1 MIDFHNHILPNIDDG
16 SKSMTMSIEML
27 KNALSQ
33 GITDV
38 VNTVHFQHPKV
49 ENMDISF
56 QRIKKEIEI
65 LQSELNRLS
74 IPIKLYFGAEVFFLP
89 NLMEIKDNPLTTF
102 GHGKYMLIEFQPNSL
117 PQIQRQVLFALKM
130 SGVTPIIAHPER
142 YKPVQD
148 SLNIVEDWLNSGC
161 LIQVDAGSILG
172 KFGEKSRKCSEIII
186 KKHWCHIIGSDAHN
200 NGRRNFCLG
209 EVIKKLKNNLAQEYI
224 NDMINENP
232 KAVIKGNPIII
243 DFEYEPLEKN
253 SKFFQFLTNVKGK

>member
-1 MIDFHNHILPNIDDG
+1 MIDFHNHIIPELDDG
-16 SKSMTMSIEML
+16 SKSTEMSSEML
-27 KNALSQ
+27 KLAASQ
-33 GITDV
+33 GIKKV
-38 VNTVHFQHPKV
+38 VSTVHYQHPRKNNISLSY
-49 ENMDISF
+49 ENVKKDI
-56 QRIKKEIEI
+56 KI
-65 LQSELNRLS
+65 LQRELDRLF

-117 PQIQRQVLFALKM
+117 PQIQRQVLFDLKM

-148 SLNIVEDWLNSGC
+148 SLNIVENWLNSGC

-172 KFGEKSRKCSEIII
+172 KFGEKPRQCSERII

-209 EVIKKLKNNLAQEYI
+209 DVIKKLKNQLAQEYI

-232 KAVIKGNPIII
+232 KAVIEGNPVII
-243 DFEYEPLEKN
+243 DFEYEPLEKK
-253 SKFFQFLTNVKGK
+253 SKFFNF